1 MVKKRVIPLLFA
13 VLIVI
18 IGVRG
23 LTYFSKPPEN
33 LGVVNG
39 RLADPPMS
47 PNCVMSQV
55 TTDRPEYIEPLKLPT
70 DREDPIGDLA
80 KTLNTLPRVTI
91 ISKDQKYLHAECRS
105 LVLGFVDD
113 LEFLRDDAQGVI
125 QVRSASRMGHSDL
138 GVNRARVERIRKLWD
153 AGS

>member
-80 KTLNTLPRVTI
+80 KTLNTVARGTSI
-91 ISKDQKYLHAECRS
+91 ATDQK
-105 LVLGFVDD
+105 
-113 LEFLRDDAQGVI
+113 
-125 QVRSASRMGHSDL
+125 
-138 GVNRARVERIRKLWD
+138 
-153 AGS
+153 